1 MMGMAGKVEVAV
13 PARLLGCFTTV
24 SLAVSKPDVRAAFA
38 HTMQHGSRVHMYT
51 VCPELMGIAVGT
63 LFPHV

>member
-1 MMGMAGKVEVAV
+1 MMGMVGKVEVAG
-13 PARLLGCFTTV
+13 PACLLGCFTTA

-38 HTMQHGSRVHMYT
+38 YTVQHGSHVYMYT